1 MTLLDLIALWF
12 LGQGLPAELPPA
24 PPAAV
29 RYSACP
35 EVPYGP

>member
-24 PPAAV
+24 PPAVAIPV
-29 RYSACP
+29 SVC
-35 EVPYGP
+35 EVGRG